1 MATRLASS
9 SGPMAHQHSA
19 GIFADMTVDGPEI
32 GTFVMIV
39 DRAKNL
45 PNRKTMG
52 KQNPYCAARL
62 GKEAKKT
69 ETDKRG
75 GQTPRWDQ
83 ELRFTVHDSPDY
95 YTLKVSVF
103 SEDKRTDL
111 IGEAFVSLSDV
122 VIPGGGKR
130 DVWQGLNCKG
140 KYAGEVRIE
149 MTYYDSRPKPEIS
162 RESSFGDEDARTIS
176 GSGKVKRRPLPG
188 LNGSRG
194 MTPGTISD
202 PFALSPVPGRA
213 KHGPRELGM
222 PARANSMPPEMPY
235 HDEVPHR
242 ALSGAPQYHPQQFAQ
257 SDQGSY
263 DEPQTCDDS
272 YAYDKL
278 PHEQQYAQPDFL
290 PQLPPS
296 NRSRGTTPQ
305 SVRQPFANPPIQAH
319 QRSQSQGLQHT
330 HSAPQI
336 PTMESDYHP
345 GFSLHTEAP
354 QPLPDLDFQHQH
366 LLHRQYDAPQEWE
379 NPYESS
385 YDVERPMEDG
395 AGRPPPPP
403 PQHSHSAPVVP
414 QYSPTRSP
422 AGTPYGAAPSPA
434 QPYVNHASPLQSIEQ
449 EYGQARYTPARSYAS
464 HAHSVD
470 EHASP
475 GSHIASRNSTPQ
487 SLVIGHSPSPAA
499 RSPAARVTAH
509 RHSVADPYQATPPRP
524 HPLSQEVPRARSPLP
539 ELPVDHDVS
548 YNQPAYRSREH
559 LPMIKPR
566 AISPGASASQPSSA
580 PQSQRGPKS
589 SYSLQYPVRAF
600 ESADESPLST
610 SRPSPRPAPASIRST
625 PIRKSVSAATSP
637 IAGPAPNDSIPFGP
651 DSFDVHNPH
660 TSARTLTS
668 SASNPS
674 SPYHIRPDQAPTP
687 DRDDSSGPI
696 VGWDGREIDPSDHLP
711 VDSWAPEPIKK
722 TPTKTY
728 GLGRDKDFGLRSGEN
743 SPGMGQRLSKDTV
756 VKFGRKSAT
765 QAPPP
770 QLPELSPPNSRNRLR
785 KATSETARGAPTTPL
800 REHTNFN
807 AIPDPYAQ
815 QEYSRGFHGDSP
827 RGYEHQQPRYDQVN
841 QDHGGYAPE
850 LPPKVPFDHRRGS
863 YVQED
868 DLSREIA
875 GIDLGAT
882 TGSTRRMANGGYDS
896 GRTSRDGKGRHY

>member
-103 SEDKRTDL
+103 SEDKRTEL

-122 VIPGGGKR
+122 IVPGGGKR

-149 MTYYDSRPKPEIS
+149 MTYYDSRPKPEVS
-162 RESSFGDEDARTIS
+162 RESSFGDEATRIVS
-176 GSGKVKRRPLPG
+176 GSGRVKRRPLPG
-188 LNGSRG
+188 LNGARG
-194 MTPGTISD
+194 MTPDTIPDSYA
-202 PFALSPVPGRA
+202 PSPVSGRA
-213 KHGPRELGM
+213 RHGPRELGM
-222 PARANSMPPEMPY
+222 PARANSMPPEML
-235 HDEVPHR
+235 HHNEIPHR
-242 ALSGAPQYHPQQFAQ
+242 TSSGAPQYHAQQSVYDDHQ
-257 SDQGSY
+257 TYGESDGY
-263 DEPQTCDDS
+263 DDP
-272 YAYDKL
+272 YAY
-278 PHEQQYAQPDFL
+278 HEPSDDQQYDQPDFL

-296 NRSRGTTPQ
+296 NRSRGAASQ
-305 SVRQPFANPPIQAH
+305 AIGQPYVNAPLQAH

-336 PTMESDYHP
+336 PTMETDCHP
-345 GFSLHTEAP
+345 GFSLHTEVP

-366 LLHRQYDAPQEWE
+366 LHQRQHNPPQGWE
-379 NPYESS
+379 SPYKSS
-385 YDVERPMEDG
+385 YDATGPTEDD

-403 PQHSHSAPVVP
+403 PQHSHSAPAVP
-414 QYSPTRSP
+414 QYSPAHSP
-422 AGTPYGAAPSPA
+422 VGSPYGAAPSLS
-434 QPYVNHASPLQSIEQ
+434 QPYINNASPLQSIEQ
-449 EYGQARYTPARSYAS
+449 GYSQGQYTPARSYAS
-464 HAHSVD
+464 RAHSID
-470 EHASP
+470 EQASP
-475 GSHIASRNSTPQ
+475 SPYNASRNSTPH
-487 SLVIGHSPSPAA
+487 SLIIGNSPSPAA
-499 RSPAARVTAH
+499 RSPAARVVAH

-539 ELPVDHDVS
+539 DLPVDHNMG

-580 PQSQRGPKS
+580 PQSQRRPKS

-600 ESADESPLST
+600 ESSDDSPLST
-610 SRPSPRPAPASIRST
+610 SRPQPRPALASNRST

-637 IAGPAPNDSIPFGP
+637 IAGPAPADSIPFGP

-660 TSARTLTS
+660 TSFRIPTS
-668 SASNPS
+668 SAPNPS
-674 SPYHIRPDQAPTP
+674 SPYHIHPDQALTP
-687 DRDDSSGPI
+687 DRDDSHGPI

-728 GLGRDKDFGLRSGEN
+728 GLGRDKDFGPRSGEN
-743 SPGMGQRLSKDTV
+743 SPGMGQRLSKDTI

-765 QAPPP
+765 PVPQP
-770 QLPELSPPNSRNRLR
+770 QLPELSPPNSRDRLR
-785 KATSETARGAPTTPL
+785 KSTSETSRAAPAMPL

-815 QEYSRGFHGDSP
+815 QEYSRGFRGDSP
-827 RGYEHQQPRYDQVN
+827 REYGNQQPRYDQGDQN
-841 QDHGGYAPE
+841 YGGYAPE

-875 GIDLGAT
+875 GIDLGAA
-882 TGSTRRMANGGYDS
+882 TGSTRRMANGGYDN
-896 GRTSRDGKGRHY
+896 GRTSRDGRGRYY